1 MCDLQYLLRCRSQFA
16 ARFPNERQGF
26 QAETGWRQCST
37 VNTQLIV
44 TARKASARYLRG
56 SSHENEPFAVVDGGS
71 GGWWFGV
78 GGRMRG
84 RTQQAGGFPAGGG
97 ANAATGG
104 AGHGAG

>member
-26 QAETGWRQCST
+26 QAETGWRQCSKVIT
-37 VNTQLIV
+37 ELVA
-44 TARKASARYLRG
+44 TARKASAHYLQG
-56 SSHENEPFAVVDGGS
+56 SSYESEPFADVDGGS
-71 GGWWFGV
+71 GRRWFGV
-78 GGRMRG
+78 AGRMRG